1 MPLSKPIN
9 ALVTPTPINAHEAL
23 NLGQPISPTHVSYSF
38 SPLSGKFWHDI
49 VEETENDDAGN
60 WESNLDAKFASTLP
74 SISEQCIQLEQDPA
88 SSLLAAIPLDST
100 SPYSNRSPTPSVHA
114 SPSMSRTPS
123 KSKPSKSHSSISPSP
138 SPRSSSSSSYA
149 PPISKAKQRKLK
161 QKQKRANKVINKP
174 AEIQQGI
181 ENSTYWLDEVVKT
194 NQAERAKA
202 ELEKASENLSGTPPS
217 QWMLCI
223 GMLEA

>member
-1 MPLSKPIN
+1 MPLPKPIN
-9 ALVTPTPINAHEAL
+9 ALVTPTPINAHEDS
-23 NLGQPISPTHVSYSF
+23 QPISPTHVSYSF
-38 SPLSGKFWHDI
+38 SPLSGKFWHDIVI

-100 SPYSNRSPTPSVHA
+100 SPYSKRSPTPSVHA

-138 SPRSSSSSSYA
+138 RSSSSSSYA

-161 QKQKRANKVINKP
+161 QKEKRANKVINKP
-174 AEIQQGI
+174 AEIQQGV

-217 QWMLCI
+217 Q
-223 GMLEA
+223 